1 MAFTSKEICFYDLL
15 SKEQFSCQY
24 KLQGL
29 KGTPICMDYWHD
41 PLNANEA
48 ILSFGDI
55 TGKVSEGTIKLNIM
69 DLNIKLSF

>member
-15 SKEQFSCQY
+15 SKEEFPCQY

-29 KGTPICMDYWHD
+29 KGTPICMDYWYN
-41 PLNANEA
+41 PLDANES

-55 TGKVSEGTIKLNIM
+55 TGKVSEGRIRLNIM
-69 DLNIKLSF
+69 DSIIKL

>member
-15 SKEQFSCQY
+15 SKEEFACQY

-29 KGTPICMDYWHD
+29 KGTPICMDYWYD
-41 PLNANEA
+41 PLDANKS

-55 TGKVSEGTIKLNIM
+55 TGKVSEGRLRFNTMDLIIKL
-69 DLNIKLSF
+69 